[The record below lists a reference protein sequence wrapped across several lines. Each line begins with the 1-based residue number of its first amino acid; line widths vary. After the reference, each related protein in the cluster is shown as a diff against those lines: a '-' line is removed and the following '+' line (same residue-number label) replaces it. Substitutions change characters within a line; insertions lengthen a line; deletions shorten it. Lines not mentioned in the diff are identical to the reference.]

1 MLIYNNEQRE
11 SRDKSLWLLITKLTN
26 IIDIKVSN
34 ISMYAGE
41 NVDH

>member
-1 MLIYNNEQRE
+1 MFIYNNKQRE